1 MARQFGTF
9 GKKLKKNLGRLAR
22 TGSFR
27 DSSASRK
34 MRGKQQ
40 QQQQH
45 QQQQIGMTYEYVGWN
60 HKSHCMCFN
69 SFFTVGSDFILGAF
83 LHTGQSLPYQSEMV
97 ENSLAEARRRFE
109 AEGAA
114 RRRERAE
121 QAEAEERRKR
131 EIYLNGGYLECTNR
145 GEPDLILKN

>member
-1 MARQFGTF
+1 MPS
-9 GKKLKKNLGRLAR
+9 
-22 TGSFR
+22 SFP
-27 DSSASRK
+27 
-34 MRGKQQ
+34 
-40 QQQQH
+40 
-45 QQQQIGMTYEYVGWN
+45 IGA
-60 HKSHCMCFN
+60 
-69 SFFTVGSDFILGAF
+69 DFILGAF

-97 ENSLAEARRRFE
+97 ENYLAEARRRFE

-145 GEPDLILKN
+145 GEQPDLIFEQIS

>member
-1 MARQFGTF
+1 MWDGIIS
-9 GKKLKKNLGRLAR
+9 LM
-22 TGSFR
+22 
-27 DSSASRK
+27 SSYLTNWPVDIACAS
-34 MRGKQQ
+34 
-40 QQQQH
+40 
-45 QQQQIGMTYEYVGWN
+45 Y
-60 HKSHCMCFN
+60 N

-97 ENSLAEARRRFE
+97 ENYLAEARRRFE

-145 GEPDLILKN
+145 GELDLIFKQIS

>member
-1 MARQFGTF
+1 
-9 GKKLKKNLGRLAR
+9 
-22 TGSFR
+22 
-27 DSSASRK
+27 
-34 MRGKQQ
+34 MRGKQKQQ
-40 QQQQH
+40 QQQP
-45 QQQQIGMTYEYVGWN
+45 QQQQIG
-60 HKSHCMCFN
+60 
-69 SFFTVGSDFILGAF
+69 SDFNLGAF

-97 ENSLAEARRRFE
+97 ENYLAEARRRFE

-145 GEPDLILKN
+145 GCEGRGTAETNYQCPICIGTGAPSLANKGKQSPAVFEEGNSKFYVEGVDLSS